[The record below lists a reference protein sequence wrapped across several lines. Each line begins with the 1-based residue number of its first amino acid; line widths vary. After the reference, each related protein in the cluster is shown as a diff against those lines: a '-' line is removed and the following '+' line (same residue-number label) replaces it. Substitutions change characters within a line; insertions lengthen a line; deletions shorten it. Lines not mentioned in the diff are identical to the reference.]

1 VQKAVIPK
9 AVPAYQEVGPTK
21 LIGRVCD
28 CVIQCQ
34 SSRMSADTLNK
45 HWKENKSASF
55 GFKMMQKMGWDE
67 SKGLGKDE
75 NGRVDNIK
83 VSKREVGLGLGSDAV
98 VTLAEKGWSATS
110 SSFESVLSLLNET
123 YKKDKKDKKS
133 KKEKKEK
140 KAKKVTPII
149 SVGMK

>member
-1 VQKAVIPK
+1 
-9 AVPAYQEVGPTK
+9 
-21 LIGRVCD
+21 
-28 CVIQCQ
+28 
-34 SSRMSADTLNK
+34 
-45 HWKENKSASF
+45 
-55 GFKMMQKMGWDE
+55 MGWDE

-123 YKKDKKDKKS
+123 YKKDKKDKKEKKS
-133 KKEKKEK
+133 KKDKKEKKT
-140 KAKKVTPII
+140 KKVTPII